1 MQTNTTPLMDSRF
14 ACLVMGDRASDY
26 ESLEIE
32 PVRHVGG
39 PVPDQGDVRIDHT
52 QPEFFSVYLR
62 HKDGLAACVGDH
74 GSHGLATAY
83 ASELAKAHGWDIHDH
98 VTGETIQAEAIDE
111 PVEA

>member
-1 MQTNTTPLMDSRF
+1 MPTNPTPLMDARF
-14 ACLVMGDRASDY
+14 ACLVMGERASDY

-39 PVPDQGDVRIDHT
+39 PVSDQGDVRIAHE

-74 GSHGLATAY
+74 GSHALATAY
-83 ASELAKAHGWDIHDH
+83 ASELSKAHGWDIHDH
-98 VTGETIQAEAIDE
+98 VTGETLNAGEIHEPAEA
-111 PVEA
+111 